1 MKNIVLLA
9 ALFLIAIP
17 AAAQNT
23 WDWSSPGSLGVVDA
37 GTWSLGLY
45 SLSGTT
51 FAPKPTA
58 IATVV
63 ARYPVTNTNGSSD
76 SLTPGWTTLQMSYRD
91 NSSTAGSVVAILY
104 EVEKCTATQTQL
116 CSITSSDGDGSTTCS
131 TCEFAGGLD
140 FANNAY
146 YVEVTVT
153 KTDVPADPAL
163 YQLAIY

>member
-9 ALFLIAIP
+9 TLFLIAIP
-17 AAAQNT
+17 AAAQNS
-23 WDWSSPGSLGVVDA
+23 WDWSTPGSLGIVDS
-37 GTWSLGLY
+37 GTWGLGLY

-58 IATVV
+58 IATVT
-63 ARYPVTNTNGSSD
+63 ARYPVTNTNGSNHDLSPAW
-76 SLTPGWTTLQMSYRD
+76 STLQMSYRD
-91 NSSTAGSVVAILY
+91 NSATAGSVVAILY
-104 EVEKCTATQTQL
+104 EVDKCSATQAEL

-131 TCEFAGGLD
+131 TCNFTAPLD
-140 FANNAY
+140 FANKAY

-153 KTDVPADPAL
+153 KTDTPADPAL